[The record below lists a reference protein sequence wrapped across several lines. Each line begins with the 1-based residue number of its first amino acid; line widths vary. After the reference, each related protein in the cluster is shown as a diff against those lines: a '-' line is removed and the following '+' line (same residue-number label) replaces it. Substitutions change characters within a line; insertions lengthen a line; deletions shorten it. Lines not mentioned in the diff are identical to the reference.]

1 MTANEMFASLTP
13 QRSNFSQKM
22 TLRQS
27 LSNPIR
33 QSHSMFNNTTLV
45 TRPTATVSFEQKARC
60 NHYWNVLFREMDALS
75 DPEVSQVKEDN
86 PLLDFV
92 HGHRR
97 LDDYLTA
104 LRERPE

>member
-1 MTANEMFASLTP
+1 
-13 QRSNFSQKM
+13 
-22 TLRQS
+22 
-27 LSNPIR
+27 
-33 QSHSMFNNTTLV
+33 MFNNTILV
-45 TRPTATVSFEQKARC
+45 TRPTAAVSFEQKARC
-60 NHYWNVLFREMDALS
+60 NHYWNVLFREIDALS
-75 DPEVSQVKEDN
+75 DPDAYQAKEDN

>member
-1 MTANEMFASLTP
+1 
-13 QRSNFSQKM
+13 
-22 TLRQS
+22 
-27 LSNPIR
+27 
-33 QSHSMFNNTTLV
+33 MFNNMSHV

-60 NHYWNVLFREMDALS
+60 NHYCNVLFREIDALS